1 MGTSGTDSGFWL
13 CLTHRAQAPG
23 IWLPASGFSP
33 PQGVSSPLPSGHF
46 LSTASES
53 FAWLH
58 LSPESSAA
66 CGLKRYHCFLMLVF
80 LLSETLQ
87 PPCPLQDLT
96 LHREGNSW
104 AQTSVLFPLPCP
116 HCSGGEGTSQGIPE
130 KNVL

>member
-1 MGTSGTDSGFWL
+1 MGTSGTDSSFWL

-53 FAWLH
+53 FAWLRL
-58 LSPESSAA
+58 LSRVLCCLWTSA
-66 CGLKRYHCFLMLVF
+66 YHCFLMLVF

-87 PPCPLQDLT
+87 PLCPLQDLT

-104 AQTSVLFPLPCP
+104 AQTSDLFPTALP
-116 HCSGGEGTSQGIPE
+116 SLFWGEGTSQGIPE